1 MAINV
6 ILTIL
11 MLHRTNLMKIKS
23 KLPLLL
29 IHASYFDIYSKQ
41 IKVLPFRNDTMA
53 QNKQESRRKYWATH
67 FSVCLFA
74 CTAHSFACSTLFA
87 ALVHSA
93 ALTRSHIHSFTH
105 SLTHHRAHGKLN
117 HQMAI
122 FVVFFSALDHS
133 E

>member
-29 IHASYFDIYSKQ
+29 IHASYFDIYFKQ

-74 CTAHSFACSTLFA
+74 CTAHLFA
-87 ALVHSA
+87 HLLTLLAPSLV
-93 ALTRSHIHSFTH
+93 
-105 SLTHHRAHGKLN
+105 G
-117 HQMAI
+117 Q
-122 FVVFFSALDHS
+122 
-133 E
+133 